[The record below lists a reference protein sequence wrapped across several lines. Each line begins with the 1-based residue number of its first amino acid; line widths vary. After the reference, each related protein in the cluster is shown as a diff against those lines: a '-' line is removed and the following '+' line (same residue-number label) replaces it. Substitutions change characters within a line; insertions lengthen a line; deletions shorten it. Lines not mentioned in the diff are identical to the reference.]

1 MKDLRAAIANDPHL
15 RSAPAAAAGV
25 GVVFFT

>member
-1 MKDLRAAIANDPHL
+1 MKDLRAAIANDPRL

-25 GVVFFT
+25 RVVFFT